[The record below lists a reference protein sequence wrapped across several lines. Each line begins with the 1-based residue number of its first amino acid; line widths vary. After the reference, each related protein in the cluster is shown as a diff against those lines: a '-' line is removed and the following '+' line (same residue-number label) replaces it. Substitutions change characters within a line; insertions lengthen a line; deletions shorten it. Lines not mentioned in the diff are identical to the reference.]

1 MITAR
6 VLTVIAPTVELR
18 LADMTDRSVLG
29 RFGIAGDVS
38 AGADY
43 APTQEWSLRLWDA
56 GFDGI
61 YYAARHDPQFTE
73 RSVALF
79 GAPGDQT
86 ASERKRFDVASAAIS
101 DDVLAELL
109 TYYGIV
115 LVPAAGLTDDAG
127 DR

>member
-6 VLTVIAPTVELR
+6 YLTVIAPIVELR
-18 LADMTDRSVLG
+18 LADMTGRSVLG
-29 RFGIAGDVS
+29 QFGIAGDVS

-43 APTQEWSLRLWDA
+43 APPQEWAHRLWEA

-86 ASERKRFDVASAAIS
+86 ANERKRFDVASAPIP
-101 DDVLAELL
+101 DDVLAELQMTTPSPRVASTASASL
-109 TYYGIV
+109 
-115 LVPAAGLTDDAG
+115 
-127 DR
+127 